1 MEKPQQPGLAGA
13 DGSQRHAPFTAAE
26 LRQVSTHITTQWFLP
41 VEGNR
46 LTLMEVDP
54 WRVHAYWNVAEAK
67 LAAARS
73 SLADGGPDAALVLRF
88 TDLSPG
94 TPDLAPPHPRFDIEV
109 QQARNNW
116 YIGLWRD
123 AKHYSAELGL
133 RAADGAFVALVRSN
147 EVSTPRAGASPEI
160 DFRHLE
166 VRPPRALEA
175 QRAVSGAFPSDE
187 LLRDLFPRR
196 LPPVDDYPFAVAEP
210 SGVVV
215 EEPPFPVLGRA
226 RDDVGPAD
234 VSWDGAGAGQT
245 AAASPD
251 AAAGTGNDFF
261 PRIPAA
267 EIDPYRAIARG
278 EKASVLAR
286 IGVPLPPLAAETV
299 APAVDL
305 EPQPLPI
312 PPSGGTAEAG
322 GYSLGGAGPA
332 EGTASV
338 WQPVVPLEAVLAG
351 AVSSPGSA
359 GWPVQA
365 AAELVVGGRSTPGT
379 ALTLCG
385 RPVAVHDDGTFALR
399 LAIEPGSELAELLR
413 HLCSRRADEGER

>member
-1 MEKPQQPGLAGA
+1 MENSQQPGQAGP
-13 DGSQRHAPFTAAE
+13 DGSRRHAPFSATE
-26 LRQVSTHITTQWFLP
+26 LRQVSTHVTTQWFLP

-54 WRVHAYWNVAEAK
+54 WRVHAYWNVAEAD

-73 SLADGGPDAALVLRF
+73 RVPDGGGDAVLVLRF

-133 RAADGAFVALVRSN
+133 RAPDGTFVGLVRSN

-175 QRAVSGAFPSDE
+175 QRAVSGAFPSDA

-215 EEPPFPVLGRA
+215 EEPPFPALATA
-226 RDDVGPAD
+226 RDEVGPGD
-234 VSWDGAGAGQT
+234 FSWDGAVADET
-245 AAASPD
+245 AAASHD
-251 AAAGTGNDFF
+251 AAACTGSEF
-261 PRIPAA
+261 PLIPAA
-267 EIDPYRAIARG
+267 EIDPYRAQARKD
-278 EKASVLAR
+278 KARVLAR
-286 IGVPLPPLAAETV
+286 IGVPLPPIAEESV
-299 APAVDL
+299 APAVAL

-312 PPSGGTAEAG
+312 PPAAAAAEAG
-322 GYSLGGAGPA
+322 GYSLGAAGPA
-332 EGTASV
+332 AGGSSV
-338 WQPVVPLEAVLAG
+338 WQAAVPLEAVLAA

-365 AAELVVGGRSTPGT
+365 TAELVVGGRSTPGT

-385 RPVAVHDDGTFALR
+385 RPVAVHDDGTFTLR
-399 LAIEPGSELAELLR
+399 LPIEPGFELADLIR